1 MATETVLIEFQIDD
15 SQLVSAL
22 ERLEKSGSVDLK
34 MATAFKTTNAEIS
47 KQSAEIKK
55 AAASTAPLKKNLED
69 VNKATK
75 KFTQDFVA
83 GFQDGVQDAL
93 REAGVSAEEFQA
105 ALNNANSSVT
115 KSSGGLRT
123 QLKGIVQQMAEMK
136 LRGEDN
142 TEQYQKLAQKAGEMK
157 DAIGDAAS
165 EVKNF
170 GSDTKNIDGL
180 ISLTQGLAGGFA
192 LVQGAEGLFGEES
205 EELQQ
210 TLLKVNSAMAV
221 LQGLQQVGNVLQKE
235 SAAGT
240 FLQTAAQKI
249 YNVVVGESIGL
260 MAAFRIALAATG
272 VGLLIIGII
281 ALVAAL
287 DKQDKQL
294 KKVNNELDRNKNIIE
309 ADKAA
314 IEDLTEKELAR
325 AAAVGAAEIE
335 LTSIRGRGL
344 LQQRKSIEEA
354 NAKLAEQRDVLD
366 STSEGYLKLNQAI
379 EDNNGLIKG
388 IDNKLKIEQIN
399 FDKQRKAEALQA
411 IADRL
416 EAELQ
421 GTTKNSAKELQV
433 SKELARAKAAV
444 ELNAAG
450 DNLAKR
456 LLIEKNLQKQIRDLN
471 RTFAQE
477 QQQDKIDAAERSLLS
492 VQQKSKAINERTSQD
507 EIDAQKRVIREKAR
521 LELLQEGLTQ
531 NQRNKIIEQAL
542 ADQLQLQKDFNKQSA
557 ADVLADQIDRN
568 NTELSQLNI
577 TNSDK
582 LALQEENLI
591 IQAQQEIDANAGLTD
606 KIKAIRAKLNEDLRA
621 LRLSAVEKELED
633 ELAAT
638 QVRTGALRRA
648 NEGIAANES
657 KAIKAR
663 IAAVNQLAAL
673 DIAAINDRQDALD
686 KELREKLISQEE
698 YKAKYAKLVDDETKI
713 VEDAEKKKTDLTKEQ
728 NRLREEV
735 AFAALYAIATVISD
749 INASQTEQ
757 NNQRIEGERKRVA
770 ELLEAGAITEE
781 EAKKRNKRIDTEEKK
796 LKREQAQRE
805 KNLALFNAVINTAS
819 AITKAL
825 ASAPPPYNAILA
837 GISAALGL
845 AQIAIINN
853 RPLPKF
859 AKGKKDRYEGPGEIG
874 EAGAELMEHNGQLY
888 LAKKR
893 TLVWLGKDDK
903 VYNPT
908 ETKEMLMPTVDKQL
922 MQWQA
927 PVQKQ
932 PDAKEIAAELA
943 KQIKKIPSTNVNID
957 EHGLKVWVQEGMSRQ
972 NYMDKRYSSK

>member
-1 MATETVLIEFQIDD
+1 MATETVIIEFIAETGQLDSAID
-15 SQLVSAL
+15 Q
-22 ERLEKSGSVDLK
+22 LEKTGVIDSKL
-34 MATAFKTTNAEIS
+34 AQEFKKNSAEIN
-47 KQSAEIKK
+47 KQATEIKK
-55 AAASTAPLKKNLED
+55 AAAATAPLKKSLED
-69 VNKATK
+69 IAKTAKNTTNE
-75 KFTQDFVA
+75 FMA
-83 GFQDGVQDAL
+83 GFQEGVQDAL
-93 REAGVSAEEFQA
+93 KEAGVSAEEFQA
-105 ALNNANSSVT
+105 ALNNANNNVT
-115 KSSGGLRT
+115 KSTGGLRA

-157 DAIGDAAS
+157 DAIGDAAN

-192 LVQGAEGLFGEES
+192 LVQGAEGLFGAES

-210 TLLKVNSAMAV
+210 TLLKVNSAMAL

-287 DKQDKQL
+287 DKEDKQL

-325 AAAVGAAEIE
+325 AAAVGAAESE
-335 LTSIRGRGL
+335 LTVIRGHGL

-354 NAKLAEQRDVLD
+354 NAQLAEQRDALD
-366 STSEGYLKLNQAI
+366 NTSEGYFKLNQAI
-379 EDNNGLIKG
+379 EDNNALIKG
-388 IDNKLKIEQIN
+388 IDSKLVIEQIN
-399 FDKQRKAEALQA
+399 LDKQRKAEALQA

-416 EAELQ
+416 DAELQ
-421 GTTKNSAKELQV
+421 GTTKNSAKELAV
-433 SKELARAKAAV
+433 AKELARAKAAV

-450 DNLAKR
+450 DNLEKR
-456 LLIEKNLQKQIRDLN
+456 LLIEKTLQKQIRDLN
-471 RTFAQE
+471 RAFAQV
-477 QQQDKIDAAERSLLS
+477 QQQDKVDAAERSLLS

-521 LELLQEGLTQ
+521 LELLQEGLSQ
-531 NQRNKIIEQAL
+531 NQRSKIIEQAL
-542 ADQLQLQKDFNKQSA
+542 ADQLQLQKDFNKQSI
-557 ADVLADQIDRN
+557 ADALADQIDRN
-568 NTELSQLNI
+568 NAELSQLNI

-582 LALQEENLI
+582 LHLQEENLI
-591 IQAQQEIDANAGLTD
+591 IQAQQEIDANKGLAD
-606 KIKAIRAKLNEDLRA
+606 KIKAIRAQLNIDLRE
-621 LRLSAVEKELED
+621 LRLASLQKELND
-633 ELAAT
+633 ELSLTAS
-638 QVRTGALRRA
+638 RTGARRRA
-648 NEGIAANES
+648 NERISADENKSLKKRIE
-657 KAIKAR
+657 AI
-663 IAAVNQLAAL
+663 NQIAAL
-673 DIAAINDRQDALD
+673 DIAAINKKEDSLD
-686 KELREKLISQEE
+686 EQLRKGLISQQD
-698 YKAKYAKLVDDETKI
+698 YNVQYAVLKDDELKI
-713 VEDAEKKKTDLTKEQ
+713 YEDTEVKKRQLSLDTAKANAALTFSTASQILDIISQFGQQQTEAEQ
-728 NRLREEV
+728 NKIDGQRKEIDDLR
-735 AFAALYAIATVISD
+735 
-749 INASQTEQ
+749 
-757 NNQRIEGERKRVA
+757 
-770 ELLEAGAITEE
+770 EAGAITEKEALARQKKLDIE
-781 EAKKRNKRIDTEEKK
+781 ESK
-796 LKREQAQRE
+796 LKRKQAERDKAIAIFQ
-805 KNLALFNAVINTAS
+805 AIINTA
-819 AITKAL
+819 
-825 ASAPPPYNAILA
+825 A
-837 GISAALGL
+837 GIAKAIPNIALMAIAAAVGA
-845 AQIAIINN
+845 AQIALIAS
-853 RPLPKF
+853 RPIPKF
-859 AKGKKDRYEGPGEIG
+859 AKGKKDGYTGPGEIG
-874 EAGAELMEHNGQLY
+874 EAGMELMQHDGQLY

-908 ETKEMLMPTVDKQL
+908 ETKEMLMPVVDKQL

-932 PDAKEIAAELA
+932 HDMKQMAAELA
-943 KQIKKIPSTNVNID
+943 KEIKKMPGMNLSVD
-957 EHGLKVWVQEGMSRQ
+957 EHGFKVWVQEGQSRK